1 MCNNLIRT
9 ALKKITKRKLQTA
22 KGAKSER
29 LSGVRA
35 GKRQSLL
42 GMWVLEQLHGPV
54 VLGGLIISGIT
65 CIAAVMMVPEFRQ
78 RFGLERPTASPEPTL
93 TSPTAISAPTP
104 TLTPSATPTVTPSP
118 TPIPIYLTV
127 LSEQA
132 EVYSGPGELC
142 DGLGQVQEGVRLRIL
157 GRSEDG
163 KWWQVDYLGWPG
175 WIARRDVVLPPEPLR
190 APVIK
195 VTLLPDHPPVVQGIQ
210 MASTTI
216 AALDTIT
223 ATCKASDPDGD
234 DLTYAWE
241 VTDGLITGEGESVT
255 YQAPEIPG
263 FQTITVTVR
272 DEHESE
278 TKHSTQVQVTSALP
292 PPGESEPIGLFG
304 QIWYEHPEVRRK
316 LGWAI
321 AGAEGSTW
329 AVQESFERG
338 VMFWWEDTDEIYV
351 LTQSGNW
358 EMYMDT
364 WLEGMDEYSCSGVPP
379 HESLL
384 MPKWGFGK
392 VWCEQLGG
400 SNPTIGWATTE
411 EQGYSAEWRN
421 FEHGFMWLALDE
433 YVYVFYED
441 HSWQLH
447 LPSTD
452 EISSA
457 CPDAPPQRI
466 RVDDRARVCTAYDR
480 LAVDPH
486 FVCPDKMSS

>member
-1 MCNNLIRT
+1 MLGKPMWNNLSRII
-9 ALKKITKRKLQTA
+9 ITVTVIVAFIAVIVDLMNELHVVELLR
-22 KGAKSER
+22 
-29 LSGVRA
+29 SG
-35 GKRQSLL
+35 SSTPS
-42 GMWVLEQLHGPV
+42 PV
-54 VLGGLIISGIT
+54 
-65 CIAAVMMVPEFRQ
+65 
-78 RFGLERPTASPEPTL
+78 PTV
-93 TSPTAISAPTP
+93 TSPAATSVPTP
-104 TLTPSATPTVTPSP
+104 TLTPSATPTTIP
-118 TPIPIYLTV
+118 TPTPTPVYLTV

-132 EVYSGPGELC
+132 EVHPSSGEPC
-142 DGLGQVQEGVRLRIL
+142 NGLGQVHKGMRLRLL
-157 GRSEDG
+157 GHSEDG
-163 KWWQVDYLGWPG
+163 QWLQVDHLGQPG
-175 WIARRDVVLPPEPLR
+175 WIARPDVALPPRPLAVSIVEP
-190 APVIK
+190 PP
-195 VTLLPDHPPVVQGIQ
+195 TLVNHPPAIQ
-210 MASTTI
+210 EIRMASTTI
-216 AALDTIT
+216 GVQDTIT
-223 ATCKASDPDGD
+223 MTCQASDPDGHE
-234 DLTYAWE
+234 LTYTWE
-241 VTDGLITGEGESVT
+241 ATDGLLTSAGDSAT
-255 YQAPEIPG
+255 YQAPGIPG
-263 FQTITVTVR
+263 FQIITATVR
-272 DEHESE
+272 DKCGDEARFAVRLE
-278 TKHSTQVQVTSALP
+278 VTSASP
-292 PPGESEPIGLFG
+292 PPGKSEPIELFG